1 MKFSLLFDFFSR
13 GISLESRFV
22 SLHLFSFYRIVVIVR
37 SIHKIPTIFRIDEY
51 LSETLTLDSHF
62 IVNATL
68 KATIHL

>member
-13 GISLESRFV
+13 GINLKSPYIYFLSIV
-22 SLHLFSFYRIVVIVR
+22 SSSFVR